1 MARALLQGRG
11 PNYLIAF
18 VTGHCNLSC
27 EACCDAAKGVR
38 ESRDLSVQQWARA
51 LEGARSLVHLTI
63 TGGEPFVRRD
73 LPELIPAMV
82 RASGVPRLSID
93 TNGWFTERVLATVAL
108 VLRTLPRLSLT
119 VFVSLDGPEEV
130 HDRLRAQEGSF
141 AAARRTLEGLA
152 ELRGTRPRFKLRI
165 CSVLQPGNE
174 EALEA
179 FLDETASWSIDHH
192 ELALVRDVPRSVQA
206 SLLEPYG
213 RLTRRQLE
221 RASPRFRRGL
231 DGRITR
237 KLRQDVMDAVT
248 LTGRGDPC
256 PAGSQLVEILPDG
269 TVVGCE
275 LAKMKGRS
283 RLGNVTEQSLV
294 DVLAGDAAQAFREA
308 ASTCRCSF
316 ECALSAQTVFQPRHW
331 ARLR

>member
-1 MARALLQGRG
+1 MTRALALGHR

-18 VTGHCNLSC
+18 VTGRCNLSC
-27 EACCDAAKGVR
+27 EACCDAAKSVR
-38 ESRDLSVQQWARA
+38 ESTDLSVQQWARA

-93 TNGWFTERVLATVAL
+93 TNGWFTDRVLSTVRL
-108 VLRTLPRLSLT
+108 LLKTLPRLSLT
-119 VFVSLDGPEEV
+119 VFISLDGPEAV
-130 HDRLRAQEGSF
+130 HDRLRAQKGSF
-141 AAARRTLEGLA
+141 AAARRTLEGLG
-152 ELRGTRPRFKLRI
+152 ELRGSKGRFNLRI

-174 EALEA
+174 DVLES
-179 FLDETASWSIDHH
+179 FLASTSSWPIDHH
-192 ELALVRDVPRSVQA
+192 ELALVRDVPRSVQQPLMETYA
-206 SLLEPYG
+206 
-213 RLTRRQLE
+213 RLTQRQLD

-237 KLRQDVMDAVT
+237 KLRKDVMNAVSLSGPT
-248 LTGRGDPC
+248 IPC
-256 PAGSQLVEILPDG
+256 PAGSNLVEIMPDG

-275 LAKMKGRS
+275 LAKMQDRA
-283 RLGNVTEQSLV
+283 RLGNVTEHSLV
-294 DVLAGDAAQAFREA
+294 EIMETEAAQAFREA

-316 ECALSAQTVFQPRHW
+316 ECALSAQTVFYPRQW